1 MIITY
6 CILFYLYPDS
16 KKKWRNYVICFRHT
30 SFTYEPSFF
39 IENGLKRIFMGDE
52 KEVVCICI
60 VSVYRVIEGV
70 PEEACQTE
78 TLDIRFYV
86 YLTKITLIRKCL
98 KRGAR

>member
-1 MIITY
+1 
-6 CILFYLYPDS
+6 
-16 KKKWRNYVICFRHT
+16 
-30 SFTYEPSFF
+30 
-39 IENGLKRIFMGDE
+39 MGDE

-98 KRGAR
+98 KGELGKKQSQQSWPTNNFL